1 MGAAGYSSF
10 ISDVRLEYKELGATR
25 QDVDEA
31 FARLDKL
38 VDDAKSK
45 GSATATAELQA
56 VRDLYARFREAYE
69 ARDDSRIMSF
79 MGDDWEAGDGTTLSD
94 MQVNLSRIFRKF
106 DEMKMDMQNM
116 QISPVSQGFMV
127 TYDVTITS
135 RIYKK
140 NLRHQEKSTVSE
152 QVSFGGNG
160 TPRIVRTLNGRY
172 WLVE

>member
-1 MGAAGYSSF
+1 
-10 ISDVRLEYKELGATR
+10 LEYKGLGITR

-38 VDDAKSK
+38 LDDAKSK
-45 GSATATAELQA
+45 GPVTATGASGSPAELQA

-94 MQVNLSRIFRKF
+94 MQANLSRMFRKF
-106 DEMKMDMQNM
+106 DEIKMDIQNM
-116 QISPVSQGFMV
+116 QINPAPQGFMV
-127 TYDVTITS
+127 TYDVTISS

-140 NLRHQEKSTVSE
+140 NLRHQEKSAVSE
-152 QVSFGGNG
+152 QVAFIDKGK
-160 TPRIVRTLNGRY
+160 PRIVRTLNGRY